1 MSEESGELFIL
12 LKELVNRLQKLEEV
26 MYNSDNMLMKSGF
39 VKVET
44 PRPDMQAAATT
55 DGLRDTTAIA
65 KMSWDDLNS
74 FVTRLEGKV

>member
-44 PRPDMQAAATT
+44 PRPDMQAEAT
-55 DGLRDTTAIA
+55 DGLPDTNAIA